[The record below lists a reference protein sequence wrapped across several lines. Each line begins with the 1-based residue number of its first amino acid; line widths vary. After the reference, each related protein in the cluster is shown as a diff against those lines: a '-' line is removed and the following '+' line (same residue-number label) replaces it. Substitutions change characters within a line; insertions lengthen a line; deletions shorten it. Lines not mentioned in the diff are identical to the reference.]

1 MSASSSKM
9 LQIARKT
16 GRKTNPKRIPKRK
29 NIIPKTILDPFKV
42 VPFQITI
49 PVAHVTDVE
58 FARCAHC
65 CSTSVGHFYR
75 PSLWPCHPQEELK
88 QLKEQKELQQD
99 HPGLRGEGLVM
110 LSGCQ
115 QGSSY
120 FSVKFYNVRTRFK
133 SEPK

>member
-58 FARCAHC
+58 FARSLDMFTDPIVAMPPA
-65 CSTSVGHFYR
+65 GKR
-75 PSLWPCHPQEELK
+75 AERDAAGPSWSQ
-88 QLKEQKELQQD
+88 
-99 HPGLRGEGLVM
+99 GRGASDTVR
-110 LSGCQ
+110 LS
-115 QGSSY
+115 
-120 FSVKFYNVRTRFK
+120 TRFFILFG
-133 SEPK
+133 